1 MRPRTFK
8 WNRRELVKGDKNHS
22 KNGKSELG
30 FIAQELQEAMNDG
43 DNQLL
48 DLVYEANPERLEIK
62 PAGLIPILVKSIQD
76 LNKKLDNV
84 TNEYISVNNKLINV
98 TSELDEIKSKMSKNM
113 VS

>member
-8 WNRRELVKGDKNHS
+8 WNRRELVEGDKNHS

-30 FIAQELQEAMNDG
+30 FIAQELQEAMDEG
-43 DNQLL
+43 DNQIL

-76 LNKKLDNV
+76 LNEKLNTM
-84 TNEYISVNNKLINV
+84 TNQYNSVNIKLKEV
-98 TSELDEIKSKMSKNM
+98 TSELNKIKTEMN
-113 VS
+113 VSL